1 MTERY
6 LEDYAVAQ
14 TFASG
19 SLSVDAAAIKRF
31 AAEFD
36 STTRPHGRCRRA

>member
-14 TFASG
+14 TFGSG
-19 SLSVDAAAIKRF
+19 RLRVDKERIKTF
-31 AAEFD
+31 A
-36 STTRPHGRCRRA
+36 T